1 MTFELSFEG
10 HLGIPSLLTLE
21 LFIDFSCMM
30 TPFIRQALLGAGTD
44 KAGQGTWSLF
54 LSHVLVLPLAKFL

>member
-10 HLGIPSLLTLE
+10 HLGVPSLLTLE
-21 LFIDFSCMM
+21 LFIDFSWLM
-30 TPFIRQALLGAGTD
+30 TPFIRQALLGAGTEV
-44 KAGQGTWSLF
+44 GQELWSLF